1 MEREQGSEGMFSRL
15 PIVVWAVVAPMIAME
30 VVIGLAGLGI
40 VGGAEGG
47 FWRIEAIQRFAFLP
61 ELARLMAETGAWTE
75 GGAVRFL
82 SYPFVHRGLIDAVFM
97 VALTL
102 ALGKVAGEA
111 LGSTGFMAVFFG
123 AAIAGGAAAAFV
135 LTGVEALIGGFP
147 AAYGLIG
154 AFTFLLWARLGQLGG
169 PRARA
174 FGLIGMLVGLQ
185 IVFGLALGG
194 LAGLAGLVPDLAGF
208 AAGFVLAPFFVPGGM
223 ARIVAALRRR
233 G

>member
-15 PIVVWAVVAPMIAME
+15 PIVVWAVVTPMIAME
-30 VVIGLAGLGI
+30 VVLGLAALGI
-40 VGGAEGG
+40 LGGAEGA
-47 FWRIEAIQRFAFLP
+47 FWRIEAIQRFAFVP
-61 ELARLMAETGAWTE
+61 DLARLMAETGGWTE
-75 GGAVRFL
+75 GGLVRFL
-82 SYPFVHRGLIDAVFM
+82 SYPFVHLGLIDAAFM

-111 LGSTGFMAVFFG
+111 LGSTGFIAVFFG

-135 LTGVEALIGGFP
+135 LSGVDPLIGGFP

-154 AFTFLLWARLGQLGG
+154 AFTFLLWARLGQVGG
-169 PRARA
+169 PRWRA
-174 FGLIGMLVGLQ
+174 FGLIGMLVALQ
-185 IVFGLALGG
+185 LVFGAIFGG
-194 LAGLAGLVPDLAGF
+194 VSRLVPDLAGF
-208 AAGFVLAPFFVPGGM
+208 AAGFVLAPFFVAGGV

>member
-1 MEREQGSEGMFSRL
+1 
-15 PIVVWAVVAPMIAME
+15 
-30 VVIGLAGLGI
+30 
-40 VGGAEGG
+40 
-47 FWRIEAIQRFAFLP
+47 
-61 ELARLMAETGAWTE
+61 MAETGAWTE